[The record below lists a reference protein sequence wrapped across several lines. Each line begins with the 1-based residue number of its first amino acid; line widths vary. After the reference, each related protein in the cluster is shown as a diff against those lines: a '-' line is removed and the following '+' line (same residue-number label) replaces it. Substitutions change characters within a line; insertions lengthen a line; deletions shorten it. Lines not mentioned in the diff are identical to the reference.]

1 MAPRAEDGHSD
12 EHHPRDRGS
21 PCMCIGYVHKPN
33 WPHARTHRFCAPY
46 FCLAP
51 QKFQDRRILE
61 PAHAWKRPWRT
72 LGSRR
77 VVQLT
82 CHVTDALP
90 STCLGSNR
98 PAASKA
104 HVEMRTG
111 TPIVGRQQHH
121 ETHKQVKFD
130 DAPAAG
136 CQLQRLR
143 ELSLTRPDRRQLALT
158 AGSMV
163 AGGGDAPS
171 DMAYVGVANSSPK
184 SPTKGR
190 ARAATPPQCE
200 SSIFH
205 RIASAMTCV
214 PRPPVGCTHG
224 LMSCYSREIE
234 DAELPPVPKKLV
246 SHVVHTLSSSRGL

>member
-1 MAPRAEDGHSD
+1 MAT
-12 EHHPRDRGS
+12 
-21 PCMCIGYVHKPN
+21 
-33 WPHARTHRFCAPY
+33 RTNIILATVAVLVCASGMFTNPTGRTPERTDFVPP

-61 PAHAWKRPWRT
+61 PAHTWKRPWRT
-72 LGSRR
+72 PGSRR
-77 VVQLT
+77 GVRLT

-111 TPIVGRQQHH
+111 TPIVGQQHH